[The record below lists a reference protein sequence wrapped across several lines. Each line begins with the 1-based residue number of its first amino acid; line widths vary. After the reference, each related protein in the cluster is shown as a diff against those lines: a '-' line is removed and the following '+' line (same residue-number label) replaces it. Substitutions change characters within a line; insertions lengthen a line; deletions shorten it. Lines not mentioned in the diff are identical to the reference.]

1 MAMIITQSLAC
12 SLRSVWNGSST
23 YGVFNQADKRTVVKG
38 KLQNVLYA
46 EPEIL
51 VSARISTFRA

>member
-1 MAMIITQSLAC
+1 MVVLLME
-12 SLRSVWNGSST
+12 SSIKQT
-23 YGVFNQADKRTVVKG
+23 SATVDKG